1 MRRGREDHFSTI
13 RRVLSAALILVATVA
28 TSPATGETVV
38 TTQAEAFPWLGRI
51 NPTTLPLRFEE
62 TIDSA
67 SFLIKKN
74 FTTGVARAVTVELS
88 REDLAGVRTEE
99 HSAYFVTTLTHLRGR
114 AEDEGK
120 HVRFRVTMDD
130 GRTEN
135 LDIVIKVFGGP
146 GLSLQD
152 DPRPRHPAKD
162 LKEAADRASGD
173 NGLIVSGSTWT
184 VWKPVEQNG
193 APTNGSSV
201 ISTRGTPA
209 AYAPGAPG
217 FRSGHGDVRL

>member
-1 MRRGREDHFSTI
+1 MKRGREDHFSTI
-13 RRVLSAALILVATVA
+13 RRVLSAALVLGATVA
-28 TSPATGETVV
+28 TSPVAGETVV

-51 NPTTLPLRFEE
+51 NPKTLPLRFEE
-62 TIDSA
+62 TVDSA

-99 HSAYFVTTLTHLRGR
+99 HSAYFVTTLTRLRGR

-120 HVRFRVTMDD
+120 YVRFRVAMDD
-130 GRTEN
+130 GRTET
-135 LDIVIKVFGGP
+135 LDIGIKVFGGP

-162 LKEAADRASGD
+162 MEGVADKVRGD
-173 NGLIVSGSTWT
+173 NGLIVSGTTWK
-184 VWKPVEQNG
+184 VWKPVEYNG

-217 FRSGHGDVRL
+217 FRSAQP